1 MNIMGFLN
9 TIYSLFHIQSHST
22 LKIHLGAKLNI
33 SRSSFVKE
41 YKIQSIDFNDTN
53 DNPKS
58 TSK

>member
-1 MNIMGFLN
+1 MGFLN
-9 TIYSLFHIQSHST
+9 TIYSLFRIQSHST